1 MYPVSSASHAQKPA
15 VLIVEDEIIERM
27 AAVDVLEVAGYEAFD
42 VCTAADAVCA
52 LENRD
57 NIRVVITDID
67 LRSGL
72 DGIVLAACIDRRW
85 PNVGIIMTSGKVEPV
100 PGDVPSR
107 ARFLRKPYAR
117 ARMLDAVRGII
128 EQHAV

>member
-1 MYPVSSASHAQKPA
+1 
-15 VLIVEDEIIERM
+15 
-27 AAVDVLEVAGYEAFD
+27 
-42 VCTAADAVCA
+42 
-52 LENRD
+52 LENRG